1 MIFGRVI
8 GTIMGFLVL
17 NFFGAFIGY
26 WVGGMF
32 DRGLRELD
40 QRPPKAKRD
49 EAQQQFFETTF
60 LILGHLAKADGQVSK
75 EEVSQTEAFM
85 TQMGLSPEHRI
96 DAIALFKRGALA
108 DFNLDLTMNAFVGKC
123 GRYVRLQQLLLE
135 YVCHLAFADGELHND
150 EKLVLRQVA
159 ARLGINGDRFE
170 QLLGMFSAQYGFSGG
185 GSYSGQ
191 SSESTLQAAYKA
203 LGISSAVSDR
213 ELKKAY
219 RKLMSEHHPD
229 KLIAQGVPEDM
240 VKVATQKSQEISSA
254 YDLIQKS
261 RK

>member
-108 DFNLDLTMNAFVGKC
+108 DFNLDQTMNAFVGKC

-240 VKVATQKSQEISSA
+240 VKVATQKSQVISSA